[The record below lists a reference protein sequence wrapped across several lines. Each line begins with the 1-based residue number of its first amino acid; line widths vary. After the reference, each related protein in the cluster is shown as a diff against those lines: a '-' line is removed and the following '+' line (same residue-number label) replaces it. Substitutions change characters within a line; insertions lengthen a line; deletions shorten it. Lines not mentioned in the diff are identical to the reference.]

1 MHTRQDIETCLR
13 CRDDEPDA
21 QQIAIWQHMTAER
34 KIALAFEMYD
44 FMKELVR
51 SHVRNNHPDYTS
63 DEIEAIV
70 RRRFSRGE

>member
-1 MHTRQDIETCLR
+1 
-13 CRDDEPDA
+13 
-21 QQIAIWQHMTAER
+21 
-34 KIALAFEMYD
+34 MYD